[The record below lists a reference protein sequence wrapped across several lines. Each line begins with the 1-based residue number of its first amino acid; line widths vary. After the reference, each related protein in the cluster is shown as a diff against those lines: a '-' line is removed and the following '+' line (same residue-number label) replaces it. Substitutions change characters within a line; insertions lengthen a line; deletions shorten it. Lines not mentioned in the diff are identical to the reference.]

1 MSSPDVHMGESVSF
15 DEAFDFLDNEDSI
28 FEFAEEAIEPSS
40 LIQTDFTDVSS
51 HGILEVVGD
60 DSYGRKIIT
69 IYACRIPSNF
79 NFNQFLKYLM
89 FTLDQFVETD
99 YVIVYFHHGL
109 TSKNK
114 PPLKWLWSAYKA
126 LDRKYKKN
134 LKNLYLIHP
143 TKFIRFVFQFFKPL
157 ISVKF
162 GRKIKYVNYLHEL
175 SPYLQ
180 VEQLL
185 IPKQVI
191 E

>member
-1 MSSPDVHMGESVSF
+1 MSSPDVLTSDITF
-15 DEAFDFLDNEDSI
+15 DEAFEVLENEDCSLEPEPFEPASI
-28 FEFAEEAIEPSS
+28 VV
-40 LIQTDFTDVSS
+40 TDYSEIS
-51 HGILEVVGD
+51 NLGILEVVGD
-60 DSYGRKIIT
+60 DTYGRKIIT
-69 IYACRIPSNF
+69 IYACRIPSNASF
-79 NFNQFLKYLM
+79 NFNQFMQYLM
-89 FTLDQFVETD
+89 FTLDQFVEND

-175 SPYLQ
+175 SQYLQ